1 MSLKIKSCS
10 YPVESALLK
19 SLVPSEAKPLLY
31 KKKSFDVYMYVV
43 SAHTQ
48 ITFVFESR
56 SLSKKSFDMTFHL
69 KGLKLEDSAKDN

>member
-31 KKKSFDVYMYVV
+31 KKKSFDGRRM
-43 SAHTQ
+43 
-48 ITFVFESR
+48 SR
-56 SLSKKSFDMTFHL
+56 FDTPKKNL
-69 KGLKLEDSAKDN
+69 GLCKLE